1 MHQGGGEGVAGAD
14 GVGDLNLQ
22 ARMFVATST
31 GVEDAAALAAGDADE
46 FQVVRGQ
53 QPVRGFVDGFGG

>member
-1 MHQGGGEGVAGAD
+1 MHQGGGEGVAARL
-14 GVGDLNLQ
+14 VSATWLFR
-22 ARMFVATST
+22 RMFVATST